1 MKYAD
6 DGDVD
11 DSRPDAENISS
22 NADYWE
28 RHAAAA
34 AAAEA
39 AATAA
44 AAAMAAAAKAKAA
57 KAAKA
62 AKVAAAAAAVAAA
75 AAASAAAAAAA
86 VAAAEALPDN
96 CATCRFCLDK
106 PMFGGEN
113 RLHRPCEL
121 RQEQKRRQEA

>member
-6 DGDVD
+6 DDNAD
-11 DSRPDAENISS
+11 DSRPDAENMSS
-22 NADYWE
+22 NGDFWE

-44 AAAMAAAAKAKAA
+44 AAAAAAAAKAKAVKAA

-62 AKVAAAAAAVAAA
+62 AAAAEAAVVAAAAAA
-75 AAASAAAAAAA
+75 
-86 VAAAEALPDN
+86 AAAESAAEPLPDN

-121 RQEQKRRQEA
+121 RQAQKRRQEA